1 MKKFELTDK
10 QEELLHK
17 ALKGTWVLAIGAAL
31 TLVALVYLFSR
42 GTPAPLGGGQSVEA
56 GHETGSR

>member
-1 MKKFELTDK
+1 MKKLQLTDK

-31 TLVALVYLFSR
+31 TLVAFVYLLAR
-42 GTPAPLGGGQSVEA
+42 ITPPPFGP
-56 GHETGSR
+56 